1 MQNLVVLASKMA
13 KLEHFLESVQKRYG
27 GEGEGEVAQTAF
39 LFF

>member
-27 GEGEGEVAQTAF
+27 GEGEEAAQTAF